1 MRGLAQMTNHEFYMD
16 LALNNAQAMKGQT
29 DPNPLVGSV
38 IVNDNRIVGIGTHL
52 KAGEPHAEIHA
63 IRMAGEK
70 AKGGTIYVTLEPCSH
85 HGRTGPCAVA
95 IVEAGIKK
103 VVIATL
109 DPNPVV
115 SGNGVKILEDAGIE
129 VIIGVRQAESQKMNE
144 VFNKFIVEK
153 TPFITMKA
161 GITLDG
167 KIATHSF
174 DSKWITSE
182 EARRD
187 VHHLR
192 NENMGIL
199 VGVNTVIQD
208 DPELT
213 TRIPNGRNPIRIILD
228 STLRIPLESKVIH
241 DKLAETWIFTS
252 ANLDK
257 EKRRV
262 LEETGVSVFPTTGS
276 KHVNPS
282 EVLQILGEKLV
293 SSVLIEGGGTVNWSF
308 LENKLI
314 DKIVLYVAPK
324 IIGGHTA
331 PSFLAGSGFDKMK
344 DAVNLSNLSLEQI
357 GSDYKFTGYPIYT
370 HEGP

>member
-1 MRGLAQMTNHEFYMD
+1 MTNHEFYMD
-16 LALNNAQAMKGQT
+16 LALRNAQAMKGQT

-129 VIIGVRQAESQKMNE
+129 VVIGVRQEESQRMNE

-153 TPFITMKA
+153 TPFVTLKA

-199 VGVNTVIQD
+199 VGVNTVIKD
-208 DPELT
+208 NPELT
-213 TRIPNGRNPIRIILD
+213 TRIPNGRNPIRIVLD
-228 STLRIPLESKVIH
+228 SSLRIPLESKIIT
-241 DKLAETWIFTS
+241 DKLAETWVFTGE
-252 ANLDK
+252 NVDI
-257 EKRRV
+257 EKRKI
-262 LEETGVSVFPTTGS
+262 LEDSGVTVFKTSGS
-276 KHVNPS
+276 KHVNPT
-282 EVLQILGEKLV
+282 EVLQILGERLV
-293 SSVLIEGGGTVNWSF
+293 SSVLIEGGGTINWSF
-308 LENKLI
+308 LEKKLI
-314 DKIVLYVAPK
+314 DKVVLYVAPK
-324 IIGGHTA
+324 IIGGHNA
-331 PSFLAGSGFDKMK
+331 PSFLAGAGFEKVK
-344 DAVNLSNLSLEQI
+344 DAVHLSNLSLQQI
-357 GSDYKFTGYPIYT
+357 GTDYKFTGYPTYS
-370 HEGP
+370 HKGH

>member
-1 MRGLAQMTNHEFYMD
+1 MTNHEFYMD
-16 LALNNAQAMKGQT
+16 LALSNAQAMKGQT

-70 AKGGTIYVTLEPCSH
+70 AKDGTIYVTLEPCSH

-115 SGNGVKILEDAGIE
+115 SGNGVKILKDAGIE
-129 VIIGVRQAESQKMNE
+129 VVIGVRQEESQKMNE

-153 TPFITMKA
+153 TPFVTLKA

-182 EARRD
+182 EARKD

-199 VGVNTVIQD
+199 VGVNTVIKD

-213 TRIPNGRNPIRIILD
+213 TRIPNGRNPIRIVLD
-228 STLRIPLESKVIH
+228 SSLRIPLESKLIT
-241 DKLAETWIFTS
+241 DKLAKTLIFTGE
-252 ANLDK
+252 NYDI
-257 EKRRV
+257 EKRKV
-262 LEETGVSVFPTTGS
+262 LEDSGIPVFKTSGK
-276 KHVNPS
+276 KHVNPA

-293 SSVLIEGGGTVNWSF
+293 SSVLIEGGGTINWAF
-308 LENKLI
+308 LEKKLI
-314 DKIVLYVAPK
+314 DKVVLYVAPK
-324 IIGGHTA
+324 IIGGHNS
-331 PSFLAGSGFDKMK
+331 PSFLAGTGFDKVR
-344 DAVNLSNLSLEQI
+344 DAVQLSNLSLQPI
-357 GSDYKFTGYPIYT
+357 GSDYKFTGYPTYS
-370 HEGP
+370 HKGL